1 MKPIILINFKTYKQA
16 TGENALKLAKIID
29 EASKESNAEF
39 IIAAQATDI
48 KQIKDNVSVE
58 VFAQNIEPF
67 EQGKGTGHIIAE
79 SVKQAGASGT
89 LINHSEYQTSIDN
102 IKRLVAKAKEL
113 NLKSVVC
120 ANNVEIAEKISK
132 FNPDFVAVEPPELIG
147 GDISV
152 AEAKPDVIENAVK
165 RINGNVL
172 VGAGINKAKDLK
184 VSLKLGAKGILLASA
199 ITKAE
204 NPKEKINNLLQDLNE

>member
-16 TGENALKLAKIID
+16 TGEKALRLAKIID
-29 EASKESNAEF
+29 KISKESNAEF

-48 KQIKDNVSVE
+48 KQIKGNVSIE

-79 SVKQAGASGT
+79 SVKQAGATGT
-89 LINHSEYQTSIDN
+89 LINHSENQTGIEN
-102 IKRLVAKAKEL
+102 IKKLVAKAKEL

-120 ANNVEIAEKISK
+120 ANNVDIAEKVSE
-132 FNPDFVAVEPPELIG
+132 FEPDFVAVEPPELIG

-152 AEAKPDVIENAVK
+152 AEAKPEVIENAVK
-165 RINGNVL
+165 RIKGNVL
-172 VGAGINKAKDLK
+172 VGAGINKAEDLR

-204 NPKEKINNLLQDLNE
+204 NPKEKIKSLLQGLQ